1 MYKCGIDLGSRYV
14 KIVRESNV
22 AILFELIDTVDFYK
36 NNVLRNGSG
45 EFILKLNFSMEDYS
59 ITATGYGRNIMSFS
73 NAEIISEIIAHFR
86 GAKYQTKKDN
96 FTLIDLGGQDSKII
110 KVKDGFIDDF
120 VMNDKCAAS
129 TGRFLENASNILKM
143 SLEELGSCTE
153 NPVKLNSTCA
163 VFSESELIGKIAEG
177 IKFSEIASGINQS
190 SAKRISPMLKK
201 MKSQEYFIA
210 GGAGTFYGIRYF
222 LEKEIDAEIK
232 KLENCQ
238 FNGAIGCLI

>member
-36 NNVLRNGSG
+36 NNILRNGSG
-45 EFILKLNFSMEDYS
+45 EFILNLNFSMEDYS

-177 IKFSEIASGINQS
+177 VKFSEIAAGVNHS

-201 MKSQEYFIA
+201 MKSQEYFIG
-210 GGAGTFYGIRYF
+210 GGAGTFYGIKYF
-222 LEKEIDAEIK
+222 LEKEINAEIK